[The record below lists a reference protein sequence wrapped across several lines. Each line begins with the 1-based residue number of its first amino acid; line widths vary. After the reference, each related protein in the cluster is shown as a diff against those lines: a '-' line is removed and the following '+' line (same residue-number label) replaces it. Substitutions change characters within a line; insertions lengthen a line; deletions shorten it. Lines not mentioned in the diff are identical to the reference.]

1 MFGISYIKF
10 EANTY
15 VLHYSKGKIK
25 KEGRALS
32 FFYFAPSSSI
42 VAIPMGS
49 SDIQFI
55 FNEITK
61 DFQQITIQGQ
71 ITYAIS
77 DPKQLAE
84 LLDFTVDKKG
94 NLRNND
100 IEKLRQRLINEAR
113 TTTSAFIKS
122 LDLKSAIVSL
132 KEVEQIIREGMEKS
146 DVVKM
151 LGINIL
157 GIDVL
162 EVSPSADMQRFL
174 ETQTREALQQE
185 ADLAIYQRRNFAVEQ
200 ERKIKESELNTEIT
214 IEGKKKQIA
223 EKKMQTE
230 VLKEEN
236 KRKIREMQIEAD
248 IAIETQQKELVEI
261 QSANQEKV
269 ADTKEHVLRA
279 TLAPYKE
286 LDWKKIMAI
295 QNDGTARTDI
305 AIAFRELAEQA
316 DKIGTLNITPDL
328 LSNLV
333 D

>member
-15 VLHYSKGKIK
+15 VIHYSKGKIK

-61 DFQQITIQGQ
+61 DFQQVTIQGQ

-77 DPKQLAE
+77 EPKQLAE
-84 LLDFTVDKKG
+84 LLDFTVDNKG

-100 IEKLRQRLINEAR
+100 IEKLHQRLVNEAR

-132 KEVEQIIREGMEKS
+132 KEVEQIIREGMEQS

-151 LGINIL
+151 LGINVL

-223 EKKMQTE
+223 EKKMQTD

-236 KRKIREMQIEAD
+236 KRKIRQMQIEAD
-248 IAIETQQKELVEI
+248 IAIETQQKELIAI
-261 QSANQEKV
+261 QSANQEKM
-269 ADTKEHVLRA
+269 ADTKEHLLRA
-279 TLAPYKE
+279 SLAPYKE
-286 LDWKKIMAI
+286 MDWKKIMAI
-295 QNDGTARTDI
+295 RNDGTARNDI
-305 AIAFRELAEQA
+305 AIAFRELAQQA

-328 LSNLV
+328 LNNLV